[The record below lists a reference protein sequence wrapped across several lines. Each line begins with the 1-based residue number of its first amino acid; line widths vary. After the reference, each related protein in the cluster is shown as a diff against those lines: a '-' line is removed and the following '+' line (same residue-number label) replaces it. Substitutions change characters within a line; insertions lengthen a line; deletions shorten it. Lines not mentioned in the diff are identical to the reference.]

1 MNKTFIPSSLQRHL
15 YREWFLIDAS
25 EKTLGRLA
33 TEVANLLQGKNKV
46 NFNPSVDMSNYVIIT
61 NVKKI
66 RLTGNKELQKL
77 YYRHS
82 GRPGGLKKETL
93 QSLRNRIPQ
102 RIFEKAVKGMLP
114 KGPLGRKM
122 FARLKVFEGA
132 EHSYLAQSPQQ
143 LSL

>member
-1 MNKTFIPSSLQRHL
+1 MNKTFIPSSLHIHL

-25 EKTLGRLA
+25 DKTLGRLA
-33 TEVANLLQGKNKV
+33 TEVANLLQGKNKA
-46 NFNPSVDMSNYVIIT
+46 NFYPSVDMGNYVIIT

-66 RLTGNKELQKL
+66 HVTGNKELQKL

-82 GRPGGLKKETL
+82 GRPGGMKQETL
-93 QSLRNRIPQ
+93 QSLRRRIPQ

-122 FARLKVFEGA
+122 FTRLKVFEGQ
-132 EHSYLAQSPQQ
+132 EHSYIAQNPQR
-143 LSL
+143 LHL

>member
-1 MNKTFIPSSLQRHL
+1 MNKTFIPSSLHIHL

-25 EKTLGRLA
+25 DKTLGRLA

-46 NFNPSVDMSNYVIIT
+46 NFYPSVDMGNYVIIT

-66 RLTGNKELQKL
+66 RVTGNKELQKL

-82 GRPGGLKKETL
+82 GRPGGLKQETL

-114 KGPLGRKM
+114 KGRLGRKM
-122 FARLKVFEGA
+122 FTRLKVFEGT
-132 EHSYLAQSPQQ
+132 EHLYVAQNPQR